1 MPFEVTGND
10 TLAAVTPASGK
21 GALGVGG
28 LWKRGHALAQNGGYR
43 VLDCRQSLVTNRMDW
58 VNSRANAFS
67 FLPLAEGRQ
76 GKPAPRTG
84 LGKTDCP
91 GSLGGLGKRDH
102 GGIVN
107 PACVQPKGRCWKP
120 STYSARAPVLSR
132 HRKCLRT
139 KIFRPCRG
147 SFNATFYPGACAP
160 GYYLSAPIGAPPAQ
174 FATECRDRN
183 RSGPGSEVSC
193 ISCF

>member
-10 TLAAVTPASGK
+10 TLAAVTPSSGK

-28 LWKRGHALAQNGGYR
+28 LWQRGHALAQNGGYR

-67 FLPLAEGRQ
+67 FLPLAEGCQ

-102 GGIVN
+102 GGNVN

-132 HRKCLRT
+132 HT
-139 KIFRPCRG
+139 
-147 SFNATFYPGACAP
+147 ACAALTGLIP
-160 GYYLSAPIGAPPAQ
+160 YSTSVPRACALG
-174 FATECRDRN
+174 FAA
-183 RSGPGSEVSC
+183 GPLQGPN
-193 ISCF
+193 

>member
-10 TLAAVTPASGK
+10 TLAAVTPSSGK

-28 LWKRGHALAQNGGYR
+28 LWQRGHALAQNGGYR

-67 FLPLAEGRQ
+67 FLPLAEGCQ

-102 GGIVN
+102 GGNVN

-132 HRKCLRT
+132 HRKRLRT
-139 KIFRPCRG
+139 KIFRPYRG
-147 SFNATFYPGACAP
+147 SLIAISYPGACAP
-160 GYYLSAPIGAPPAQ
+160 GYYLSAP
-174 FATECRDRN
+174 
-183 RSGPGSEVSC
+183 PGR
-193 ISCF
+193 